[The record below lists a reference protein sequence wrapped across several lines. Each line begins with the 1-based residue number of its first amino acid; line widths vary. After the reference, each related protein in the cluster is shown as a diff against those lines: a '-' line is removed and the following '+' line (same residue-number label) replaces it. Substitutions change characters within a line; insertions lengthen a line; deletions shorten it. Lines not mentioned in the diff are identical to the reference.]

1 MSIQATQLKVGM
13 VIMHNGKPHRVTN
26 LLHVTP
32 GNWRGMVQTR
42 LVNIETGSN
51 AEHRFRSEDRV
62 DQAAME
68 HHLLQFSYR
77 ADAEYHFMNTENY
90 EMVMLSNEVL
100 GDNVNYLLE
109 GMEIEALYFQGR
121 VVGIDVPTF
130 VTLTVTETQPGLRGA
145 TAAASPKPATL
156 ETGLQIRVPQYVNV
170 GDKVKIDT
178 RTDEF
183 IERA

>member
-1 MSIQATQLKVGM
+1 
-13 VIMHNGKPHRVTN
+13 
-26 LLHVTP
+26 
-32 GNWRGMVQTR
+32 
-42 LVNIETGSN
+42 
-51 AEHRFRSEDRV
+51 
-62 DQAAME
+62 
-68 HHLLQFSYR
+68 
-77 ADAEYHFMNTENY
+77 
-90 EMVMLSNEVL
+90 LSNEVL
-100 GDNVNYLLE
+100 GDAVNYLLE
-109 GMEIEALYFQGR
+109 GAEIEALYFEGR
-121 VVGIDVPTF
+121 VVGIDVPIF